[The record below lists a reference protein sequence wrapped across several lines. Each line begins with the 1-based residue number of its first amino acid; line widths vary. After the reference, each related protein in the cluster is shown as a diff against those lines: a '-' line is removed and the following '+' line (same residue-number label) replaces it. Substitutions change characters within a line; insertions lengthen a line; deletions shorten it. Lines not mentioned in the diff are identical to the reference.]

1 MANWAIFD
9 WIRLRRLVGIDPAT
23 PLDTQEGQ
31 VRYQRSSDSAD
42 GLLYLARRTSGG
54 TMEWKDLT
62 AGGGGGGT
70 TITVQEGDSTV
81 DASVTTL
88 DFNGSDFNVT
98 SSPAG
103 EANVSIADNYVL
115 NTGDTITGDL
125 LLQSTSSTQF
135 QAKDAG
141 GTDYFRIS
149 TASGSFS
156 GYNGA
161 DLRFYSD
168 NGSTVVYGI
177 DGATGVVTYGLPGTT
192 VPSIR
197 TGTGSPEGVVS
208 AQVSSLFLRS
218 DGGTDTS
225 VYRKESGTGNTG
237 WVAVSSSGSGL
248 THPQVMSRAWLVS

>member
-115 NTGDTITGDL
+115 NTGDAITGDL
-125 LLQSTSSTQF
+125 LLQSTSATQL
-135 QAKDAG
+135 QAKNAG
-141 GTDYFRIS
+141 GTEYFRVD
-149 TASGSFS
+149 TNNGYFGS
-156 GYNGA
+156 YNGA
-161 DLRFYSD
+161 DILVYSD
-168 NGSTVVYGI
+168 AGITVKYSV
-177 DGATGVVTYGLPGTT
+177 DGATGVVTFGLPGGAT

-218 DGGTDTS
+218 DGSTDTS

-237 WVAVSSSGSGL
+237 WVAVAAGSGL